1 MKKGDEVQV
10 RILPWYDGQTEVFP
24 WVTAK
29 VELIS
34 GNGNSLAVTAPK
46 GLGSPGGY
54 TGDIRGNMMLVL
66 LRSEKG
72 NPHHY
77 QDVTTTYWWEVA
89 AEADL

>member
-10 RILPWYDGQTEVFP
+10 RILPWYDRQTEVFP

-34 GNGNSLAVTAPK
+34 GNGGSLAVTASK

-54 TGDIRGNMMLVL
+54 TGDSRGNMMLIL

-72 NPHHY
+72 DPRHY
-77 QDVTTTYWWEVA
+77 QDIITTYWWEV
-89 AEADL
+89 EADQE